1 MAIGKENHISMNYV
15 RMSRTSC
22 VSIFIRSHE
31 LCFTALALGTNYGRY
46 VPRLPM
52 YKSTFASGMSSV
64 FYKDNEQNF
73 GNCYLYVSD
82 VNAGHLCLYLVYSIS
97 VFTEQVLCS
106 IMDYNVLS
114 NLDMRLFR
122 ESHCNDIFH
131 NRCFSFYIQQGKGT

>member
-31 LCFTALALGTNYGRY
+31 LCFTALALGTNYGRVLMRFELWTFQRSITFIKSFDVYKY

-64 FYKDNEQNF
+64 FYKDNEKNF

-82 VNAGHLCLYLVYSIS
+82 VNADS
-97 VFTEQVLCS
+97 
-106 IMDYNVLS
+106 
-114 NLDMRLFR
+114 
-122 ESHCNDIFH
+122 
-131 NRCFSFYIQQGKGT
+131 